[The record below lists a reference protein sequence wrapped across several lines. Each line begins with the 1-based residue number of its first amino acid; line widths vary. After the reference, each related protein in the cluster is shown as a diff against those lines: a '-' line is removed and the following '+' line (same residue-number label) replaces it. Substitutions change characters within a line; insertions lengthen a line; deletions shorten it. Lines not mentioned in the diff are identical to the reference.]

1 MIFIFTT
8 RKASFEEPLKSALLI
23 KVIHIPTYILIFI
36 LGVIMGMMFFMTFP
50 FIMLLLVVDLFT
62 LCISDMVSIYSL
74 IKGLATKN
82 MCSKVLP
89 AIAFVC
95 QFVWC
100 ADIISLLIVA
110 AVNKIKKTG
119 LPITL

>member
-8 RKASFEEPLKSALLI
+8 RKASFEESLKSALLI
-23 KVIHIPTYILIFI
+23 KVIHIPAYILIFI

-50 FIMLLLVVDLFT
+50 FIMLLLVVDF
-62 LCISDMVSIYSL
+62 SDMVSIYSL